1 MWHEPQKAD
10 QQMSKMHLKIEAPG
24 RAGIPH
30 LLPAAAA
37 DLQTMARG
45 KGIGIDLSPHPVGI
59 GAPPAQEGRDWIDL
73 LPRHRLKAQCM

>member
-1 MWHEPQKAD
+1 MWHEMAD

-24 RAGIPH
+24 RAGILH
-30 LLPAAAA
+30 LLPAAVGIA

-73 LPRHRLKAQCM
+73 LPRRRLKAQCT